1 MRSRRVTV
9 GQSHLA
15 QVLRMLPISRFA
27 RFPIPDSRFPIPDSR
42 LPTPDSR
49 LPIPDSRFPTP
60 DSRLPIPDSRA
71 ICLALGQ

>member
-1 MRSRRVTV
+1 MAI

-15 QVLRMLPISRFA
+15 QVRRILPISRFS
-27 RFPIPDSRFPIPDSR
+27 RLPTPDSRLPIPDSR

-60 DSRLPIPDSRA
+60 DSRLPSHLSSPWPVR
-71 ICLALGQ
+71 